1 MKRLATALLSSLILF
16 SLTGTAYA
24 EEAAAGGGEG
34 GENAAAKKEKAP
46 PPAKKKAPEQKPSLF
61 GPPSES
67 PRNPLDMKLVKL
79 NLTKD
84 NHVAS
89 GIQFFNIRNFAQAS
103 EEFKRALSYS
113 KGDVYVSTWLNASL
127 NSKKIEEVEAQKQ
140 LAAQKKA
147 EEIEAQKKAEE
158 ERKAM
163 EAEAAR
169 KAAEEKKNQKETERN
184 KNSSSG
190 KKKSFSENDLKGMSY
205 QTVLTNIKNGN
216 IREDD
221 LQKIKDQK
229 FKEKITSLFRSVMKK

>member
-1 MKRLATALLSSLILF
+1 MKRLATVLLSSLILF
-16 SLTGTAYA
+16 SLTGRSHA
-24 EEAAAGGGEG
+24 EEAEGGGEAKKAPPQKKAP
-34 GENAAAKKEKAP
+34 AAAKP
-46 PPAKKKAPEQKPSLF
+46 PEQKPSMF

-113 KGDVYVSTWLNASL
+113 KGDIYVSTWLNASI

-147 EEIEAQKKAEE
+147 EEIAAQKKAEE

-163 EAEAAR
+163 EAEAAK
-169 KAAEEKKNQKETERN
+169 KAAEEKKNQKETKKN
-184 KNSSSG
+184 KNNASG

-205 QTVLTNIKNGN
+205 QKLLINIKNGN

-229 FKEKITSLFRSVMKK
+229 FKEKITSLYRSVIKK